1 MYQILVFV
9 QTISQISGRTNCSI
23 DNFNKL
29 NNEQNRKMSE
39 VLTSA
44 VGLYIMLFYLFINNM
59 FVGFVDQI
67 LPFFFGSF
75 LIAMTIHNEIT
86 LLGGTMCA
94 NILYLLLRMSEL
106 KKKGLSN
113 ILCSLNFSLNFDIHI

>member
-9 QTISQISGRTNCSI
+9 QTISQISGRTHCSI

-29 NNEQNRKMSE
+29 NNEQNRKMSK

-44 VGLYIMLFYLFINNM
+44 VCLYIMLFYLFINNM